1 MSEHTEQA
9 AFIQWCE
16 MQKNVYPELAWV
28 YAVPNGGQRHKAVAG
43 KMKAEGQKPGVPDL
57 CLPIPKA
64 KPDGGIYCGLY
75 QETKVKPNKP
85 TPEQNKWLE
94 FLACQSYAVAVCYGF
109 DDLKAV
115 MLWYLSLPPLRLP
128 LHPPTSLE

>member
-9 AFIQWCE
+9 AYIQWCE
-16 MQKNVYPELAWV
+16 MQKNVYPALAWV

-43 KMKAEGQKPGVPDL
+43 KMKAEGQKAGVPDL

-64 KPDGGIYCGLY
+64 NPHGGIYCGLY
-75 QETKVKPNKP
+75 METKVKPNKP
-85 TPEQNKWLE
+85 TSEQNKWLE
-94 FLACQSYAVAVCYGF
+94 FLASYYAVAVCYGF

-115 MLWYLSLPPLRLP
+115 TLWYISLPSYDYPLP
-128 LHPPTSLE
+128 PPTSLE